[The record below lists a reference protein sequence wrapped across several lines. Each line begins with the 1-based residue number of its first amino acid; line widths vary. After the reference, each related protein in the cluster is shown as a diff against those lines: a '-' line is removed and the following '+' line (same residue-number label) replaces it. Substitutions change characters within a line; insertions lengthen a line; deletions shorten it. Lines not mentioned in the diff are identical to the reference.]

1 MGQAASCSDM
11 FTDDELRREYYRM
24 LRRER
29 YQEEQKKRHGV
40 ISLDAAGYNTHFLS
54 PKGFYESGTETAMV
68 KRLYTDIL
76 HEELARLPAW
86 DRRMIGLLYFSGRT
100 VRDTARILGCS
111 RGKIFLYRK
120 KALEKIKRRFE
131 AEDIKES
138 MG

>member
-1 MGQAASCSDM
+1 MGKAASCGGM

-54 PKGFYESGTETAMV
+54 TRNYLESGTETAMV
-68 KRLYTDIL
+68 KRLYADIL
-76 HEELARLPAW
+76 HEELARL
-86 DRRMIGLLYFSGRT
+86 FSGRT
-100 VRDTARILGCS
+100 VKETARLLGCS
-111 RGKIFLYRK
+111 RGKIFLHRK
-120 KALEKIKRRFE
+120 KAFEKIKRRFE

>member
-1 MGQAASCSDM
+1 MGKAASCSDM

-54 PKGFYESGTETAMV
+54 TRNYLESGTETAMV
-68 KRLYTDIL
+68 KRLYADIL
-76 HEELARLPAW
+76 HEELARLPPW

-100 VRDTARILGCS
+100 VKETARLLGCS
-111 RGKIFLYRK
+111 RGKIFLHRK
-120 KALEKIKRRFE
+120 KALNKIKGRFE